1 MVTSEDLLKL
11 EIKLTDEQRKAKH
24 ETNNAIQKYISS
36 LDEYKTNQA
45 LLQQTQT
52 SMKEDIKEIKSE
64 IKEWFKEIKQAFEN
78 LPTHFA
84 TKEEH
89 KSNSTRIDKI
99 EKWVWWLIG
108 LIWAAIVWA
117 ILKLILG

>member
-11 EIKLTDEQRKAKH
+11 KIELIDEQRKAKH
-24 ETNNAIQKYISS
+24 ETNNVVQNHIIS
-36 LDEYKTNQA
+36 LEDYKTTQA

-64 IKEWFKEIKQAFEN
+64 IKDGFKDIKQAFEN
-78 LPTHFA
+78 LPIHFA
-84 TKEEH
+84 TKDEH
-89 KSNSTRIDKI
+89 KNNTTRIDKI
-99 EKWVWWLIG
+99 EKGVWWLIA
-108 LIWAAIVWA
+108 LIWAAIIWA

>member
-11 EIKLTDEQRKAKH
+11 KIELTDEQRKTKH

-52 SMKEDIKEIKSE
+52 SMKEDIKEIK
-64 IKEWFKEIKQAFEN
+64 IDLKQIINKFDN

-89 KSNSTRIDKI
+89 KNNSTRIDKI
-99 EKWVWWLIG
+99 EK
-108 LIWAAIVWA
+108 
-117 ILKLILG
+117 